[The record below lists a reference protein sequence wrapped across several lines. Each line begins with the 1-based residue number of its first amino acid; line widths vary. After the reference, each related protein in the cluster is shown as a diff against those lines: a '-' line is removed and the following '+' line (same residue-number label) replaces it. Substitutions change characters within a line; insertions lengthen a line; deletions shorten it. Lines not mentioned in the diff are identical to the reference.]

1 MLDKET
7 ELSYSIF
14 LGTGGELSLFS
25 EFEQCFLLVGT
36 ETLGSVGMVV
46 MVSFRFCE
54 FV

>member
-14 LGTGGELSLFS
+14 LGGLGGEFSVS

-36 ETLGSVGMVV
+36 ETLRSVGMVV
-46 MVSFRFCE
+46 MVFLFCE